1 MAALTAIQNVRT
13 IDVTTSQSEEAK
25 EVSRRFDE
33 VDPGDLQIKI
43 ESSSGEA
50 IVVPDGLSDLLQTVV
65 RLAAAGQPFGITQ
78 SPKALTSVEAAK
90 MLGISRPTLLKLA
103 ASGQIASHKVGSHTR
118 FNRSDLRSLAESRL
132 ADQRKSF
139 GDLLEFEDSLG
150 FDKD

>member
-78 SPKALTSVEAAK
+78 FPKALTSVEAAK